1 MRRFSLLLFLMCLA
15 SAAMAQSRYVV
26 YKCSGDVSVNRFR
39 TQEWVPVQRQDDL
52 SLLDMVRIAD
62 QASMV
67 VLDTRNRGLYRFEE
81 EGSKSLKAWIEEAAR
96 KSDNVTANLNKEL
109 MSQLGDKGSEKSYTQ
124 VAAAY
129 RGKEAS
135 PSYMDSLS
143 SYIKEEVASLLRMN
157 GLEYSV
163 CYGDFGK
170 ASAFKG
176 FREDL
181 SSEEICFGF
190 VNGTSEGLFVNAVY
204 VDEDGRCSLCY
215 EFDYSSESSYVFVPA
230 GEEVKVGQYLF
241 APFSDGGKILFIATS
256 RPYDSHALQQL
267 LN

>member
-1 MRRFSLLLFLMCLA
+1 MRRITLLLVLMCLA
-15 SAAMAQSRYVV
+15 SAALAQSRYVV

-39 TQEWVPVQRQDDL
+39 TEEWMPVHRQDDL
-52 SLLDMVRIAD
+52 SLLDMVRISD
-62 QASMV
+62 KASMV
-67 VLDTRNRGLYRFEE
+67 VLDARNRGLYKFEE
-81 EGSKSLKAWIEEAAR
+81 SGNKSLKAWIEDATR
-96 KSDNVTANLNKEL
+96 KADNVTANLNKEL
-109 MSQLGDKGSEKSYTQ
+109 MSQVGEKGPQKSYTQ

-129 RGKEAS
+129 RGSEAS

-157 GLEYSV
+157 GLELSG

-176 FREDL
+176 FREYL

-204 VDEDGRCSLCY
+204 VDENGRCSLCY

-230 GEEVKVGQYLF
+230 GEEVKVGQYPF

>member
-1 MRRFSLLLFLMCLA
+1 MRRITLLLVLMCLA
-15 SAAMAQSRYVV
+15 SAALAQSRYVV
-26 YKCSGDVSVNRFR
+26 YKCSGDISVNRFR

-52 SLLDMVRIAD
+52 SLLDMVRMAD

-67 VLDTRNRGLYRFEE
+67 VLDTRNRGLYKLEE

-96 KSDNVTANLNKEL
+96 KADNVTANLNKEL

-157 GLEYSV
+157 GLELSGY
-163 CYGDFGK
+163 YGDFGK
-170 ASAFKG
+170 VSAFKG
-176 FREDL
+176 FMEYL
-181 SSEEICFGF
+181 
-190 VNGTSEGLFVNAVY
+190 
-204 VDEDGRCSLCY
+204 
-215 EFDYSSESSYVFVPA
+215 SSESSTFLIFT
-230 GEEVKVGQYLF
+230 KLLF
-241 APFSDGGKILFIATS
+241 P
-256 RPYDSHALQQL
+256 
-267 LN
+267 